1 MHKRYRGIR
10 GKLKEDTKFKRA
22 NQQTDIAEDFRGMEL
37 NSQSLEIVEKFC
49 DLGDTIG
56 ARGNAVGSV
65 ITRIRSGCKKRI
77 RVSLEI

>member
-1 MHKRYRGIR
+1 
-10 GKLKEDTKFKRA
+10 
-22 NQQTDIAEDFRGMEL
+22 MEL